1 MKHHLVFVVS
11 TLCAF
16 ASIASAQTGVSN
28 AVNWIG
34 ANPATI
40 RPSISISRGLRDY
53 VMAKRTGKVGA
64 PVVED
69 LRRYLLAPHIIYN
82 AAPFY
87 FVPQVENKTSPMIRK
102 PDARYEYM
110 SAIN

>member
-16 ASIASAQTGVSN
+16 ASVASAQTGDSN
-28 AVNWIG
+28 AVYWLG
-34 ANPATI
+34 ATPAI
-40 RPSISISRGLRDY
+40 SRPSISRGLRDY
-53 VMAKRTGKVGA
+53 VMAKRNSSVGT